1 MNADVPLLDRLM
13 HDLKGPLAP
22 LQTAAYLLGR
32 DDLPPERRRE
42 LLDTLERQSRR
53 LAQMIDEAGDWV
65 RASQQRLGSRR
76 EPCELGLLLDTAV
89 GGIAG
94 CTVEP
99 RVPAELAALVINGD
113 ETRLLQMLA
122 TLIRHASAR
131 DPERTPGLVVAAV
144 PDGVRITVSDRGP
157 VLDPAALAGL
167 LDQPSPDPADAGLGL
182 RLLIAHAIVRAH
194 GGTLVAVPDD
204 AGQGLS
210 LVCELPCIPSKDV
223 PLTKP

>member
-1 MNADVPLLDRLM
+1 MSADVPLLDRLV

-53 LAQMIDEAGDWV
+53 LGQMIDEAGDWV
-65 RASQQRLGSRR
+65 RASQQRLVGRR
-76 EPCELGLLLDTAV
+76 GHCELGLLLDTTV

-99 RVPAELAALVINGD
+99 SVPAELVEQALVVD
-113 ETRLLQMLA
+113 EGRLQQMLGA
-122 TLIRHASAR
+122 LIRHASAR
-131 DPERTPGLVVAAV
+131 DPAHPPSLLVAAV

-157 VLDPAALAGL
+157 ALDPATLAGL
-167 LDQPSPDPADAGLGL
+167 LDRPVEVPADAGLGL
-182 RLLIAHAIVRAH
+182 RLLIANAIARAH
-194 GGTLVAVPDD
+194 GGTLVAEP
-204 AGQGLS
+204 GEHGRGLS
-210 LVCELPCIPSKDV
+210 LVCELP
-223 PLTKP
+223 LG

>member
-1 MNADVPLLDRLM
+1 MTREVPLLDRLV

-53 LAQMIDEAGDWV
+53 LGQMIEEAGDWV
-65 RASQQRLGSRR
+65 RASQERLVSRH
-76 EPCELGLLLDTAV
+76 EPCELALLLDTAI

-99 RVPAELAALVINGD
+99 RVPAELAALVITGD

-131 DPERTPGLVVAAV
+131 DPEHTPALVVAAL

-157 VLDPAALAGL
+157 TLDLA
-167 LDQPSPDPADAGLGL
+167 
-182 RLLIAHAIVRAH
+182 AH
-194 GGTLVAVPDD
+194 GGTLVAAPGD
-204 AGQGLS
+204 AGQGLA
-210 LVCELPCIPSKDV
+210 LVCELP
-223 PLTKP
+223 LG

>member
-1 MNADVPLLDRLM
+1 MTRQVPLLDRLV

-53 LAQMIDEAGDWV
+53 LGQMIEEAGDWV
-65 RASQQRLGSRR
+65 RASQERLVSRH
-76 EPCELGLLLDTAV
+76 EPCELALLLDTAI

-99 RVPAELAALVINGD
+99 RVPAELAALVITGD

-122 TLIRHASAR
+122 TLIRHACAR
-131 DPERTPGLVVAAV
+131 DPEHTPALVVAAL

-157 VLDPAALAGL
+157 TLDLAALAGL
-167 LDQPSPDPADAGLGL
+167 LEQPHPEPADAGLGL
-182 RLLIAHAIVRAH
+182 RLLIADAIVRAH
-194 GGTLVAVPDD
+194 GGTLVAAPGD
-204 AGQGLS
+204 AGQGLA
-210 LVCELPCIPSKDV
+210 LVCELP
-223 PLTKP
+223 LG